1 MNDEASRPG
10 RRRVSPR
17 QAGGGSARTGTGW
30 ATALTRIAPN
40 DVEVRGYPVDEMMG
54 RVSFAEAVYLL
65 LRGELPSRDIGRLFG
80 AVLVASID
88 HGVTPP
94 STIAAR
100 HVAST
105 GASLRNSV
113 AAGILG
119 FGSYHGGDIESCLR
133 FLQAGL
139 DIHRAGSPYDEAAS
153 RVVAAWLERA
163 PTPPGFGHRIHT
175 RDPRAARLLQMA
187 HELDLDGEH
196 CRMLRAVER
205 VLNQDPARASDPV
218 PINVDGAIAAICGDL
233 GFDPEI
239 ANGVFIIARVPG
251 LLAHAAEER
260 TREAP
265 MREIN
270 AKDHHYDGPAR
281 RRLPETR
288 K

>member
-1 MNDEASRPG
+1 MDDKARRAG
-10 RRRVSPR
+10 RRRVPKRDGFPSR
-17 QAGGGSARTGTGW
+17 HASGW

-40 DVEVRGYPVDEMMG
+40 EIEIRGYPVDEMMG

-65 LRGELPSRDIGRLFG
+65 LRGELPTPDIGKLFG

-94 STIAAR
+94 STLAAR
-100 HVAST
+100 HVAAT
-105 GASLRNSV
+105 RASLCNSV
-113 AAGILG
+113 AAGVLG

-133 FLQAGL
+133 FLRQGL
-139 DIHRAGSPYDEAAS
+139 DIHRTGTSYDVAAS
-153 RVVAAWLERA
+153 RVLAEWFERSPA
-163 PTPPGFGHRIHT
+163 PPGFGHRIHT
-175 RDPRAARLLQMA
+175 RDPRATRLLQMA

-196 CRMLRAVER
+196 CKMLRVVDR
-205 VLNQDPARASDPV
+205 VLNADPDRAGHPLPV
-218 PINVDGAIAAICGDL
+218 NVDGAIAAICGDL

-260 TREAP
+260 SREAP
-265 MREIN
+265 MRQMDP
-270 AKDHHYDGPAR
+270 KDHRYDGPAR

>member
-1 MNDEASRPG
+1 MDDKASRAG
-10 RRRVSPR
+10 RRRQPKKGGPR
-17 QAGGGSARTGTGW
+17 PQHSSGW

-40 DVEVRGYPVDEMMG
+40 EIEIRGYPVDEMMG

-65 LRGELPSRDIGRLFG
+65 LRGELPTRDIGKLFG
-80 AVLVASID
+80 AVLVATID

-94 STIAAR
+94 STLAAR
-100 HVAST
+100 HVAT
-105 GASLRNSV
+105 TRAPLRNSV

-133 FLQAGL
+133 FLQQGL
-139 DIHRAGSPYDEAAS
+139 DIHRTGTSYDVAAS
-153 RVVAAWLERA
+153 RVLAEWFERA
-163 PTPPGFGHRIHT
+163 PAPPGFGHRIHT

-187 HELDLDGEH
+187 HELDLNGEH
-196 CRMLRAVER
+196 CRMLRVVER
-205 VLNQDPARASDPV
+205 VLNADPDRASHPL

-265 MREIN
+265 MRQLD
-270 AKDHHYDGPAR
+270 AKDHRYDGPAR

>member
-1 MNDEASRPG
+1 MDQQASRAG
-10 RRRVSPR
+10 RRRQPVNDSP
-17 QAGGGSARTGTGW
+17 SPTHDSGW

-40 DVEVRGYPVDEMMG
+40 EIEIRGYPVDELMG

-65 LRGELPSRDIGRLFG
+65 LRGELPTRDIGKLFG

-94 STIAAR
+94 STLAAR
-100 HVAST
+100 HVAT
-105 GASLRNSV
+105 TCAPLRNSI

-119 FGSYHGGDIESCLR
+119 FGSYQGGDIESCLR
-133 FLQAGL
+133 FLQRGL
-139 DIHRAGSPYDEAAS
+139 DIHRTGVSYDAAAG
-153 RVVAAWLERA
+153 RVLEEWIGRA
-163 PTPPGFGHRIHT
+163 PAAPGFGHRIHT

-187 HELDLDGEH
+187 HELELDDEH
-196 CRMLRAVER
+196 CTMLRVVER
-205 VLNQDPARASDPV
+205 VINADPGRAAHPLPV
-218 PINVDGAIAAICGDL
+218 NLDGAIAAICGDL

-239 ANGVFIIARVPG
+239 ANGLFIIARVPG

-265 MREIN
+265 MRQV
-270 AKDHHYDGPAR
+270 DVRSHRYDGPAR

>member
-1 MNDEASRPG
+1 MDDQASRAG
-10 RRRVSPR
+10 RRRVAMADDASPR
-17 QAGGGSARTGTGW
+17 HAGGW
-30 ATALTRIAPN
+30 ATALTRVAPN
-40 DVEVRGYPVDEMMG
+40 EVEIRGYPVDELMG

-65 LRGELPSRDIGRLFG
+65 LRGELPSRDIGKLFG

-94 STIAAR
+94 STLAAR
-100 HVAST
+100 HVAT
-105 GASLRNSV
+105 TRASLRNSV

-133 FLQAGL
+133 FLQRGL
-139 DIHRAGSPYDEAAS
+139 SIHRTGTSYDEAAS
-153 RVVAAWLERA
+153 RVLSDWFESGAA
-163 PTPPGFGHRIHT
+163 PPGFGHRIHT

-196 CRMLRAVER
+196 CRLLRVVER
-205 VLNQDPARASDPV
+205 VLNADPTRADRPL

-265 MREIN
+265 MRRVD
-270 AKDHHYDGPAR
+270 AKDAHYDGPTR